1 MATPDWLPDS
11 SPDPLVPN
19 ALEPSTAI
27 ATAAQMRAIEERI
40 FAAGMPVAALMEKVG
55 GAIARQL
62 RRDYPTVRSWG
73 VLVGPGH
80 NGGDALVV
88 ARELH
93 LAGDRVILHHPFDR
107 RKPLTDAHWR
117 YAVSLGLAIAPTI
130 DGALAADPEV
140 WIDGLFGFGLERA
153 IAGDFLLTIF
163 ERLNGD
169 GRPVVAIDLPSGLHT
184 DSGQVLGMAL
194 RAERTYCLGLWKRGL
209 LQDAALPWCGAAQ
222 LIEFGIPAADLRAV
236 LGDMPDLVRVAPDA
250 IAYPTAR
257 SPLTHKYQQGHGLL
271 VVGSRAYPGAAI
283 LAGLG
288 ALGSGVGLLSL
299 AVPEPLQLPL
309 LNHLPEAIAHPC
321 PVDAQGAIADLSAL
335 DLSRYDAIAVGCGLS
350 TAAVEPVMALVASDR
365 PLILDADALT
375 ILARRDAVELLQT
388 RSAPTV
394 LLPHGG
400 EFARLF
406 PDLDPQGD
414 RLTAAAIAAQRS
426 RAITLLKGARTA
438 IASPTGRTWI
448 VADST
453 PALARGGSGDVLA
466 GLVAGRLAT
475 RFRQGRDDLTPD
487 AIAATVAHC
496 AAWHAQAARLAERDR
511 TALGVSARTVADYLA
526 IAAQRPSL

>member
-1 MATPDWLPDS
+1 MAAPDDLLLPQAMTPGTA
-11 SPDPLVPN
+11 LV
-19 ALEPSTAI
+19 
-27 ATAAQMRAIEERI
+27 TAAQMRAIEGRI

-93 LAGDRVILHHPFDR
+93 LAGDRVVLHHPFER
-107 RKPLTDAHWR
+107 RKPLTDDHWR
-117 YAVSLGLAIAPTI
+117 YAVSLGLAIAPTVE
-130 DGALAADPEV
+130 DALAADPEV

-153 IAGDFLLTIF
+153 IAGDFLLALF
-163 ERLNGD
+163 ERLNESGQS
-169 GRPVVAIDLPSGLHT
+169 VVAIDLPSGLNT
-184 DSGQVLGMAL
+184 DSGEVLGAVL

-209 LQDAALPWCGAAQ
+209 LQDGALPWCGGAR
-222 LIEFGIPAADLRAV
+222 LLDFGIPAADIRAV
-236 LGDMPDLVRVAPDA
+236 LGDMPELVRVPPDA

-288 ALGSGVGLLSL
+288 AMGSGVGLLSL

-309 LNHLPEAIAHPC
+309 LSHLPEAIAHPC
-321 PVDAQGAIADLSAL
+321 PMDAQGAIANLSAL

-350 TAAVEPVMALVASDR
+350 TAALEPVMALVASDR
-365 PLILDADALT
+365 PLVLDADALT
-375 ILARRDAVELLQT
+375 ILARRDDGMEILSR
-388 RSAPTV
+388 RSAATV

-426 RAITLLKGARTA
+426 RAIVLLKGARTA

-475 RFRQGRDDLTPD
+475 RCRQERDHLNSD

-511 TALGVSARTVADYLA
+511 TALGVSARTVAEYLA
-526 IAAQRPSL
+526 IAAHRQSP